1 MHRVEDL
8 KNAATKDAL
17 SCEHGREPYY
27 CVDCGGPGVC
37 EHGRRHG
44 RCKSPQPSRHF
55 HRLVGPGKAEALVVG
70 AGKPCGG
77 VYYNADDEDPTTLM
91 DDDYPEFLEQR
102 IGKWRRLR
110 YRRKGRTNRG
120 PVHAIYAIHTLKCPG
135 NGNRQPSNQKAHAP
149 SMPKTRLKTLLV
161 FVGQAAKAAA
171 SRI

>member
-1 MHRVEDL
+1 M
-8 KNAATKDAL
+8 
-17 SCEHGREPYY
+17 
-27 CVDCGGPGVC
+27 
-37 EHGRRHG
+37 
-44 RCKSPQPSRHF
+44 
-55 HRLVGPGKAEALVVG
+55 VVG

-135 NGNRQPSNQKAHAP
+135 NGNHPTSKTHAP
-149 SMPKTRLKTLLV
+149 SISRTQLKTVLV

-171 SRI
+171 LRI